1 MAGSQTT
8 VSLAWTGAL
17 TFTGE
22 AHGGRQVTTDG
33 DSHTALSPVELLAVS
48 VASCMAMDVVHVLTK
63 SRLPLAGLRVAFT
76 GDRAETHPRRF
87 VRIGLAF
94 EIDGAVPEAQLDR
107 ALQLSKEK
115 YCSVWNTLQQDIPL
129 EITTHIRALDPN
141 AQPRGAG

>member
-1 MAGSQTT
+1 MAGSQTS

-17 TFTGE
+17 TFSAE
-22 AHGGRQVTTDG
+22 AHDGRRLTTDG

-63 SRLPLAGLRVAFT
+63 SRLPLAGLRVAFS

-87 VRIGLAF
+87 VRIRLAF
-94 EIDGAVPEAQLDR
+94 AIEGAVPQAQIDR
-107 ALQLSKEK
+107 ALQLSKDK

-129 EITTHIRALDPN
+129 EITTRIEP
-141 AQPRGAG
+141 